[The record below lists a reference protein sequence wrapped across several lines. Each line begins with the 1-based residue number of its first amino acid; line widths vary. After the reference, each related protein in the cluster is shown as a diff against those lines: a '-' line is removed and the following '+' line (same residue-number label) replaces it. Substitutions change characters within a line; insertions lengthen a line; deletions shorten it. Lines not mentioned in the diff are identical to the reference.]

1 MNPAQP
7 KLKLPDGA
15 TFTALVPELPDQP
28 FWQVVPATGA
38 ADYADGLED
47 LIAEFNRQ
55 PADALPAWALAHP
68 LTSDQRFILEY
79 NTSADRANVLRPL
92 PFAAGDRVLEVGCG
106 CGPVSQYL
114 WSRAHTVSVD
124 ASVARTRA
132 AAQRLARQ
140 PNPHQSVLVCAD
152 FHQLAG
158 DASFDWVIFNGV
170 LEYAAIYSGAAE
182 ASPYVAMLKKAAT
195 FLRPG
200 GRCVISIEN
209 RLGLKYFA
217 GAPED
222 HYGRPAVGLEG
233 YPTHGS
239 GRPSIRTFSKPELA
253 RLCAEAGFTGAEF
266 LFPFPDYKF
275 AKVIVPDDP
284 ACWKFAAERMI
295 ENSPAWRGEREHHLL
310 DEAAVFRSLAAE
322 GLAGEFAHSFLV
334 VTTQPGAASAATGLR
349 QLHYFPLHR
358 EPATAVGAVLDV
370 PRGEVRRRRM
380 AGGALAAPTLPV
392 AAPGNARAGLVLPAA
407 GADPTVLVQSLST
420 VPTLWETLRREIGAT
435 TATAPDYQARLEQSL
450 RTQQELYLATL
461 PFTPEGSWRAFL
473 DKLQAEFAR
482 AGLAPAAAGALDFLA
497 AQRELAEASLGRL
510 RLAPWTWWAPDWT
523 TENLFPAPD
532 GAVRLFDVEYVDP
545 AACLPTPALVYRQL
559 RMLRVRTAHPAL
571 AAHWPWP
578 AHQLQL
584 AGSTVTLPMP
594 VADWT
599 APALWD
605 NLSAEE
611 AQRYAWFWSK
621 VAEIVE
627 AAMTASVV
635 APFQRAYG
643 TAPWL
648 ERLATELSPLAPAV
662 ATAPLVASEVSLT
675 APTAD
680 IDRAMHDELAE
691 KEQQIRRIAGESSQK
706 ELEIAQKELEI
717 GRLHATAQERLDALL
732 ALDREVKRLG
742 VALQAAQPSADAP
755 WREAQPA
762 EKEVIHLQARLTE
775 ARRQLQVTHAHLNR
789 RERELNLLRPR
800 QRAHHTSGPIDRWL
814 QRWRARLAEK
824 NPHPLANLQ
833 QHAPRPLQPEKFPP
847 PPRLTEWPR
856 ICVATPSYQ
865 QAAFL
870 ARTMHS
876 VLDQGYPNLAYGVQ
890 DGGSTDG
897 SAAIITEHLPRLAH
911 AESAPDKGQSDAI
924 RRGFAKLYPAS
935 HDIMGWV
942 NSDDMLMPGAL
953 HYVGAYFAQHPEVD
967 VVYGHRVVIDEADRE
982 VGRWFM
988 PRYHANTLKWFDLVP
1003 QETLFWRARC
1013 YKEIGGL
1020 DETFQFALDWDL
1032 LARFEEACFTI
1043 RRLPYFLG
1051 CFRVHPEQK
1060 TSAKILSV
1068 GEQEMHRI
1076 RRRIHERAVT
1086 PAEIQRELTAEI
1098 QRSALVERLHRCGV
1112 RY

>member
-1 MNPAQP
+1 MNPAPP

-47 LIAEFNRQ
+47 LIADFNRQ
-55 PADALPAWALAHP
+55 PAEDLAAWALAHP

-152 FHQLAG
+152 FHQLSG
-158 DASFDWVIFNGV
+158 DGSFDWVIFNGV

-182 ASPYVAMLKKAAT
+182 ASPYVAMLKKAGT

-233 YPTHGS
+233 YPTPGP
-239 GRPSIRTFSKPELA
+239 GRPSIRTFSQPELS
-253 RLCAEAGFTGAEF
+253 RLCTEAGFVGAEF

-295 ENSPAWRGEREHHLL
+295 ENSPAWRGERDHHLH
-310 DEAAVFRSLAAE
+310 EAAVFRSLAAE

-334 VTTQPGAASAATGLR
+334 VTTKPGGAGASTGIN
-349 QLHYFPLHR
+349 QLHYFPLQR
-358 EPATAVGAVLDV
+358 ESTTAVGAVLDV
-370 PRGEVRRRRM
+370 SRGEVRRSRI
-380 AGGALAAPTLPV
+380 AGGALAAPALPLV
-392 AAPGNARAGLVLPAA
+392 APGNARAGLVLPVA
-407 GADPTVLVQSLST
+407 GADRATLVQPLST

-435 TATAPDYQARLEQSL
+435 TETAPDYQARLEQSL

-461 PFTPEGSWRAFL
+461 PFTPEGSWRTFL
-473 DKLQAEFAR
+473 AKLQAEFAR
-482 AGLAPAAAGALDFLA
+482 AGLATAAAGALSFLEG
-497 AQRELAEASLGRL
+497 QREFATASLSRL

-523 TENLFPAPD
+523 SENLFPAPD
-532 GAVRLFDVEYVDP
+532 GGVRLFDVEYVDP

-578 AHQLQL
+578 ARQLQL
-584 AGSTVTLPMP
+584 VSSTVALPMP
-594 VADWT
+594 VADWAAT
-599 APALWD
+599 ALWEG
-605 NLSAEE
+605 LSAVE

-648 ERLATELSPLAPAV
+648 ERLSTELGPLAPSV
-662 ATAPLVASEVSLT
+662 AAAPVVVSEISLSANPAET
-675 APTAD
+675 
-680 IDRAMHDELAE
+680 DREMHDALAE
-691 KEQQIRRIAGESSQK
+691 KEQQIRQK
-706 ELEIAQKELEI
+706 EQEIVL
-717 GRLHATAQERLDALL
+717 LHKTAQERLEALL
-732 ALDREVKRLG
+732 QLDREVKRLG
-742 VALQAAQPSADAP
+742 AALQTAQPSGEAA
-755 WREAQPA
+755 WREARPA
-762 EKEVIHLQARLTE
+762 EKEVVDLQARFAET
-775 ARRQLQVTHAHLNR
+775 RRQLQVTQSRLTR
-789 RERELNLLRPR
+789 REREIHQLKPR
-800 QRAHHTSGPIDRWL
+800 HRRLAEMGPVDRWL
-814 QRWRARLAEK
+814 ERWSNRLAEK
-824 NPHPLANLQ
+824 SPHPLARLQ
-833 QHAPRPLQPEKFPP
+833 QHDPRPLRREKFPR
-847 PPRLTEWPR
+847 PPRLPEWPR
-856 ICVATPSYQ
+856 ICIITPSYQ

-870 ARTMHS
+870 PRTMQS
-876 VLDQGYPNLAYGVQ
+876 VLDQNYPNLAYGVQ

-897 SAAIITEHLPRLAH
+897 SAEIITGQLARLAH

-924 RRGFAKLYPAS
+924 RRGFAKLFPAS

-953 HYVGAYFAQHPEVD
+953 SFIGAYFARHPEVD
-967 VVYGHRVVIDEADRE
+967 VVYGHRVIIDEADRE
-982 VGRWFM
+982 IGRWFM
-988 PRYHANTLKWFDLVP
+988 PHYHADTLKWFDLVP

-1013 YKEIGGL
+1013 YQEIGGL

-1032 LARFEEACFTI
+1032 LSRFEQACFTI

-1068 GEQEMHRI
+1068 GEQEMQRI

-1086 PAEIQRELTAEI
+1086 PSEVQQELTAEI
-1098 QRSALVERLHRCGV
+1098 QRSAVVERLYRLGL

>member
-38 ADYADGLED
+38 ADYADGLEE
-47 LIAEFNRQ
+47 LIADFNRQ
-55 PADALPAWALAHP
+55 PAEGLAAWALAHP

-92 PFAAGDRVLEVGCG
+92 PFAAGDRVIEVGCG

-152 FHQLAG
+152 FHRLAG

-170 LEYAAIYSGAAE
+170 LEYAAIYSGATE
-182 ASPYVAMLKKAAT
+182 ASPYVAMLEKAGT

-222 HYGRPAVGLEG
+222 HYGRPAVGLAG
-233 YPTHGS
+233 YPAPGS
-239 GRPSIRTFSKPELA
+239 GRPAIRTFSKPELS
-253 RLCAEAGFTGAEF
+253 RLCTEAGFAGAEY

-295 ENSPAWRGEREHHLL
+295 ENSPAWRGEREHHL

-334 VTTQPGAASAATGLR
+334 VTAKPSAALVPTGLS
-349 QLHYFPLHR
+349 QLHYFPLQR
-358 EPATAVGAVLDV
+358 EPATAVGAKLDV
-370 PRGEVRRRRM
+370 ARGEVQRSRM
-380 AGGALAAPTLPV
+380 AGGALAAPVLPG
-392 AAPGNARAGLVLPAA
+392 AAPGNSRAGLVLPVA
-407 GADPTVLVQSLST
+407 GADAATLVQPLSA

-435 TATAPDYQARLEQSL
+435 TETAPDYQARLEQSL
-450 RTQQELYLATL
+450 RAQQELYLATL
-461 PFTPEGSWRAFL
+461 PFTPEGNWRAFL

-482 AGLAPAAAGALDFLA
+482 AGLAAAAADALGFLEG
-497 AQRELAEASLGRL
+497 QREFAANSLGRL
-510 RLAPWTWWAPDWT
+510 KLAPWTWWAPDWT
-523 TENLFPAPD
+523 SENLFPAPD
-532 GAVRLFDVEYVDP
+532 GGVRLFDVEYVDP

-559 RMLRVRTAHPAL
+559 RMLQVRTSHPAL

-578 AHQLQL
+578 ARQLQL
-584 AGSTVTLPMP
+584 AGSTVALPLP
-594 VADWT
+594 VADWA

-611 AQRYAWFWSK
+611 AHRHAWFWSK

-648 ERLATELSPLAPAV
+648 ERLSTELGPLAASV
-662 ATAPLVASEVSLT
+662 ATAQLVAGEISRTHPVAET
-675 APTAD
+675 
-680 IDRAMHDELAE
+680 DREMHDELAE

-706 ELEIAQKELEI
+706 EEEIRQ
-717 GRLHATAQERLDALL
+717 LHTTAQERLEALL
-732 ALDREVKRLG
+732 QLDREVKRLG
-742 VALQAAQPSADAP
+742 TALQAAQPGGDAP
-755 WREAQPA
+755 WREARPA
-762 EKEVIHLQARLTE
+762 EKEVIDLQARLAET
-775 ARRQLQVTHAHLNR
+775 RRRLQVTQDQLTR
-789 RERELNLLRPR
+789 REREIHLLKPR
-800 QRAHHTSGPIDRWL
+800 HRRLADLGPVDRWL
-814 QRWRARLAEK
+814 ERWSKQLAEK
-824 NPHPLANLQ
+824 NPHPLARLQ
-833 QHAPRPLQPEKFPP
+833 QYAPRPLRLEKFPR
-847 PPRLTEWPR
+847 PPRLPEWPR
-856 ICVATPSYQ
+856 ICIITPSYQ

-870 ARTMHS
+870 PRTMQS
-876 VLDQGYPNLAYGVQ
+876 VLDQNYPNLAYGVQ

-897 SAAIITEHLPRLAH
+897 SAEIITGQLARLAH

-924 RRGFAKLYPAS
+924 RRGFAKLFPAS
-935 HDIMGWV
+935 HDLMGWV
-942 NSDDMLMPGAL
+942 NSDDLLMPGAL
-953 HYVGAYFAQHPEVD
+953 SFIGAYFARHPEVD
-967 VVYGHRVVIDEADRE
+967 VVYGHRVIIDEADRE

-988 PRYHANTLKWFDLVP
+988 PRHHAETLKWFDLVP

-1013 YKEIGGL
+1013 YQEIGGL
-1020 DETFQFALDWDL
+1020 DESFQFALDWDL
-1032 LARFEEACFTI
+1032 LARFEQACFTI

-1086 PAEIQRELTAEI
+1086 PSEIQQELTAEI
-1098 QRSALVERLHRCGV
+1098 QRSAVVERLHRFGV

>member
-7 KLKLPDGA
+7 KLKLPGGA
-15 TFTALVPELPDQP
+15 SFTALVPEWPDQP
-28 FWQVVPATGA
+28 FWQVVPATAA

-47 LIAEFNRQ
+47 VIADFNRP
-55 PADALPAWALAHP
+55 PADALTAWALAHP
-68 LTSDQRFILEY
+68 LTSDERFILEY
-79 NTSADRANVLRPL
+79 NTSADRAHVLRPL
-92 PFAAGDRVLEVGCG
+92 PLAAGDRVLEVGCG

-114 WSRAHTVSVD
+114 WSRAHTVSLD
-124 ASVARTRA
+124 ASVARARA

-182 ASPYVAMLKKAAT
+182 ASPYVAMLQKAAT

-200 GRCVISIEN
+200 GRCVIAIEN

-233 YPTHGS
+233 YPTHGQ
-239 GRPSIRTFSKPELA
+239 GRPSIRTFSKPELS
-253 RLCAEAGFTGAEF
+253 RLCAEAGFVGAEF

-284 ACWKFAAERMI
+284 TCWKFAAERMI
-295 ENSPAWRGEREHHLL
+295 ENSPAWRGERDHHL

-322 GLAGEFAHSFLV
+322 GLAGDFAHSFLV
-334 VTTQPGAASAATGLR
+334 VTAKSGAAVVPTGIS

-358 EPATAVGAVLDV
+358 EPAQAVGALLDV
-370 PRGEVRRRRM
+370 ARGEVRRSRI
-380 AGGALAAPTLPV
+380 AGGPLAAPVLPA
-392 AAPGNARAGLVLPAA
+392 AAPGNSRAGLVLPMA
-407 GADPTVLVQSLST
+407 GADPATLVQPLSS

-435 TATAPDYQARLEQSL
+435 TETAPAYQARLEQSL
-450 RTQQELYLATL
+450 RAQQELYLATL
-461 PFTPEGSWRAFL
+461 PFTPEGSWRTFL
-473 DKLQAEFAR
+473 GKLQAEFAR
-482 AGLAPAAAGALDFLA
+482 NGLAPAAAGALGFLE
-497 AQRELAEASLGRL
+497 AQREFATASLARL

-523 TENLFPAPD
+523 SENLFPAPD

-559 RMLRVRTAHPAL
+559 RMLRVRTSHPAL

-578 AHQLQL
+578 ARQLQL
-584 AGSTVTLPMP
+584 ANSTVALPMP
-594 VADWT
+594 VADWAAT
-599 APALWD
+599 ALWD
-605 NLSAEE
+605 DLSAEE

-648 ERLATELSPLAPAV
+648 ERLSSELGPLASAV
-662 ATAPLVASEVSLT
+662 STTPLVASEISLT
-675 APTAD
+675 ATTSET
-680 IDRAMHDELAE
+680 DREMHDELAE
-691 KEQQIRRIAGESSQK
+691 KEQQIRRIAGESGQK
-706 ELEIAQKELEI
+706 EQEIRQ
-717 GRLHATAQERLDALL
+717 LHATAQERLEALL
-732 ALDREVKRLG
+732 QLDREVKRLG
-742 VALQAAQPSADAP
+742 AALQTAQPSGDAP
-755 WREAQPA
+755 WREARPA
-762 EKEVIHLQARLTE
+762 EKEVIDLQARFAET
-775 ARRQLQVTHAHLNR
+775 RRQLQVTQSQLTR
-789 RERELNLLRPR
+789 REREIQQLKPRHRSGLERGLLSR
-800 QRAHHTSGPIDRWL
+800 QW
-814 QRWRARLAEK
+814 QRWSMRLAETT
-824 NPHPLANLQ
+824 PHPLARLQ
-833 QHAPRPLQPEKFPP
+833 QHAPRPLRLEKFPR
-847 PPRLTEWPR
+847 PPRLPEWPR
-856 ICVATPSYQ
+856 ICIITPSYQ

-870 ARTMHS
+870 PRTMQS
-876 VLDQGYPNLAYGVQ
+876 VLDQDYPHLAYGVQ

-897 SAAIITEHLPRLAH
+897 SAGIITGQLARLAH
-911 AESAPDKGQSDAI
+911 AESAPDKGQADAI
-924 RRGFAKLYPAS
+924 RLGFAKLFPAS

-953 HYVGAYFAQHPEVD
+953 RFIGAYFARHPEVD
-967 VVYGHRVVIDEADRE
+967 VVYGHRVIIDEADRE

-988 PRYHANTLKWFDLVP
+988 PRHHADTLKWFDLVP

-1013 YKEIGGL
+1013 YQEIGGL
-1020 DETFQFALDWDL
+1020 DESFQFALDWDL
-1032 LARFEEACFTI
+1032 LARFEQACFTI
-1043 RRLPYFLG
+1043 HRLPYFLG

-1068 GEQEMHRI
+1068 GEQEMDRI
-1076 RRRIHERAVT
+1076 RRRIHERTVT
-1086 PAEIQRELTAEI
+1086 PTEIQQELTTEI
-1098 QRSALVERLHRCGV
+1098 QRSAVVERLHRLGV
-1112 RY
+1112 HY

>member
-1 MNPAQP
+1 MNPVQP
-7 KLKLPDGA
+7 SLKLPDGA
-15 TFTALVPELPDQP
+15 SFTALVPELPDQP

-47 LIAEFNRQ
+47 LIADFNRQ
-55 PADALPAWALAHP
+55 PAEALAAWALAHP

-114 WSRAHTVSVD
+114 WSRAHTVSID

-152 FHQLAG
+152 FHRLAG

-182 ASPYVAMLKKAAT
+182 ASPYIAMLKKAAT

-233 YPTHGS
+233 YPTPGQ
-239 GRPSIRTFSKPELA
+239 GRPSIRTFSKPELS
-253 RLCAEAGFTGAEF
+253 RLCAEAGFAGAEF

-284 ACWKFAAERMI
+284 ACWEFAAERMI
-295 ENSPAWRGEREHHLL
+295 ENSPAWRGERDHHL

-322 GLAGEFAHSFLV
+322 GRAGEFAHSFLV
-334 VTTQPGAASAATGLR
+334 VTAKPGGAAAATGIS

-358 EPATAVGAVLDV
+358 EPAAAVGAVLDV
-370 PRGEVRRRRM
+370 SRGEVRRSKI
-380 AGGALAAPTLPV
+380 AGGALAAPVLPV
-392 AAPGNARAGLVLPAA
+392 AAPGNSRAGLVLPVG
-407 GADPTVLVQSLST
+407 GADPATLVQPLST

-435 TATAPDYQARLEQSL
+435 TETAPDYQARLEQSL

-473 DKLQAEFAR
+473 GKLQAEFAR
-482 AGLAPAAAGALDFLA
+482 TGLAAAAAGALNFLESQRDFA
-497 AQRELAEASLGRL
+497 AASLARL
-510 RLAPWTWWAPDWT
+510 KLAPWTWWAPDWT
-523 TENLFPAPD
+523 SENLFPAPD
-532 GAVRLFDVEYVDP
+532 GGVRLFDVEYVDP

-559 RMLRVRTAHPAL
+559 RMLHVRASHPAL

-578 AHQLQL
+578 ARQLQL
-584 AGSTVTLPMP
+584 AGSTVALPMP
-594 VADWT
+594 VADWAAT
-599 APALWD
+599 ALWD

-611 AQRYAWFWSK
+611 AQRHAWFWSK

-648 ERLATELSPLAPAV
+648 ERLATELSPLASTV
-662 ATAPLVASEVSLT
+662 SATPLVAREISLNASAAET
-675 APTAD
+675 
-680 IDRAMHDELAE
+680 DRLVHDELAE
-691 KEQQIRRIAGESSQK
+691 KEQQIRRIAGESGQK
-706 ELEIAQKELEI
+706 EQEIRQ
-717 GRLHATAQERLDALL
+717 LHATAQERLEALL
-732 ALDREVKRLG
+732 QLDREVKRLG
-742 VALQAAQPSADAP
+742 AALQAAQPSGDAP
-755 WREAQPA
+755 WREARPA
-762 EKEVIHLQARLTE
+762 EKEVIDLQARLAET
-775 ARRQLQVTHAHLNR
+775 RRQLQVTQSLLSR
-789 RERELNLLRPR
+789 REREIQQLKPRHRSGPERGLLRR
-800 QRAHHTSGPIDRWL
+800 QW
-814 QRWRARLAEK
+814 QRWSMRLAEK
-824 NPHPLANLQ
+824 TPHPLARLQ
-833 QHAPRPLQPEKFPP
+833 QHAPRPLRLEKFPR
-847 PPRLTEWPR
+847 PPRLPEWPR
-856 ICVATPSYQ
+856 ICIITPSYQ

-870 ARTMHS
+870 PRTMQS
-876 VLDQGYPNLAYGVQ
+876 VLDQDYPNLAYGVQ

-897 SAAIITEHLPRLAH
+897 SAGIITSQLARLAH

-924 RRGFAKLYPAS
+924 RRGFAKLFPAS

-953 HYVGAYFAQHPEVD
+953 RFIGAYFARHPEVD
-967 VVYGHRVVIDEADRE
+967 VVYGHRVIIDEADRE

-988 PRYHANTLKWFDLVP
+988 PRHHADTLKWFDLVP

-1013 YKEIGGL
+1013 YQEIGGL
-1020 DETFQFALDWDL
+1020 DESFQFALDWDL
-1032 LARFEEACFTI
+1032 LSRFEQACFTI
-1043 RRLPYFLG
+1043 HRLPYFLG

-1068 GEQEMHRI
+1068 GEQEMDRI
-1076 RRRIHERAVT
+1076 RRRIHERTVSA
-1086 PAEIQRELTAEI
+1086 AEIQHHLTAEI
-1098 QRSALVERLHRCGV
+1098 RRSAVVERLHRLGV
-1112 RY
+1112 RL